1 MLSQLKFLKFYG
13 PLDFILIIIDI
24 SIVAFVLYKGIM
36 LIKGTRAV
44 QLLKG
49 LAVLFVASFISEI
62 LGFTTINWML
72 DQTRIAILVGLPIV
86 FQPELRRALEQLG
99 RGKFF
104 ARPLSSLGA
113 EDMSRLIG
121 EIIRSVNVL
130 VKNKHGALIVVEKET
145 GLNDY
150 IETGVKLDGVV
161 SVELLVNV
169 FVPSTP
175 LHDGAMIVRGDRVA
189 AAGCFLPLTDSP
201 YLSSQLGTRHR
212 AALGITEI
220 SDAVAIMV
228 SEETGTISV
237 AEEGKLT
244 RYLDENT
251 LRETLEELLITKTD
265 SQHFWQW
272 RS

>member
-1 MLSQLKFLKFYG
+1 
-13 PLDFILIIIDI
+13 
-24 SIVAFVLYKGIM
+24 
-36 LIKGTRAV
+36 
-44 QLLKG
+44 
-49 LAVLFVASFISEI
+49 
-62 LGFTTINWML
+62 
-72 DQTRIAILVGLPIV
+72 
-86 FQPELRRALEQLG
+86 
-99 RGKFF
+99 
-104 ARPLSSLGA
+104 
-113 EDMSRLIG
+113 MSRLIG

-130 VKNKHGALIVVEKET
+130 VKNKHGALIVIEKET

-220 SDAVAIMV
+220 SDAVAVMV

>member
-13 PLDFILIIIDI
+13 VLDYLLMIIDI
-24 SIVAFVLYKGIM
+24 SLVAFVIYKGLM

-49 LAVLFVASFISEI
+49 LAVLIVASFISDV
-62 LGFTTINWML
+62 LGLTTINWML
-72 DQTRIAILVGLPIV
+72 DQTRLAILVALPIV

-130 VKNKHGALIVVEKET
+130 VKNKHGALIVIERET

-150 IETGVKLDGVV
+150 IETGIKLDGVV
-161 SVELLVNV
+161 SVELLVNI

-175 LHDGAMIVRGDRVA
+175 LHDGAVIIRGDRVA

-220 SDAVAIMV
+220 SDAVVIIV

-244 RYLDENT
+244 RYLDEHT
-251 LRETLEELLITKTD
+251 LREILEELLLSK
-265 SQHFWQW
+265 SANQHFWQR